1 MEKNKTK
8 KINNGTLIFADLQ
21 TNGIGT
27 HGKKWYTD
35 EEKNIAFSFYVETN
49 CDIIKLEGITIKI
62 AEIFVDILKENY
74 NIVLDIKS
82 PNDLMIKGKKIG
94 GILTESKTI
103 SNITKYLVIGIGIN
117 TNKMSFNDD
126 IKDLATSIKKEYGIE
141 INKEEIISEF
151 CNRFEKN
158 LKERIEM

>member
-1 MEKNKTK
+1 
-8 KINNGTLIFADLQ
+8 
-21 TNGIGT
+21 
-27 HGKKWYTD
+27 
-35 EEKNIAFSFYVETN
+35 
-49 CDIIKLEGITIKI
+49 
-62 AEIFVDILKENY
+62 
-74 NIVLDIKS
+74 
-82 PNDLMIKGKKIG
+82 MIKGKKIG